1 MKKIIATLLLLV
13 LCLTCA
19 LTVACGGDCE
29 HEWNEE
35 GVCIKCGQ
43 ENSDQGLE
51 PVVKGEDVSSQL
63 SQPVTVKFY
72 HTMGE
77 DLRSVLDRYIPEFQ
91 ELYPNITIEHNAVGG
106 YDDVRDQIKTEI
118 NTNAQPNLAYCYP
131 DHVANYNVSGAVATL
146 DSYIYS
152 NNYVKDSQGNEHI
165 IGLSKE
171 EIADFIPGYWDEGK
185 QFGSSRMYTLPLSKS
200 TEVLFYNKTY
210 FDANQIPV
218 PTHWWCSAEICGNC
232 NQSSMAAVCE
242 KIKGLDSTS
251 TPLGYDSEANWF
263 ITMCEQLGSPY
274 TAARGE
280 NYRFDHPTNRAF
292 VKTFADW
299 YSKGWLTTKALNG
312 SYTSSLFVQTAA
324 DQNKSYMSIG
334 SSAGATN
341 QCPDK
346 VTDTNGKSD
355 YPFEVGIASI
365 PQANPSNPKVISQ
378 GPSICMFAKDN
389 KAEELATWLFMKYIT
404 TNVDF
409 QVEFA
414 LASGYIPV
422 LQSLTD
428 NSKAD
433 YVKGADGEYVLDED
447 GQKIPNTYMAFQ
459 ARLANANGGDNI
471 AALALKVALAQAD
484 AYYTSPAFNGSSTAR
499 DQVGALLQ
507 KCLVMDL
514 KDPNI
519 DSLIKA
525 AFEKAIKECIS
536 AN

>member
-1 MKKIIATLLLLV
+1 MKKIIATLLLFV

-19 LTVACGGDCE
+19 LTVACGTCE

-43 ENSDQGLE
+43 ENSDQGEE
-51 PVVKGEDVSSQL
+51 PVVKGDDVSSQL
-63 SQPVTVKFY
+63 SQPVTVTFY

-77 DLRSVLDRYIPEFQ
+77 SLRNVLDRYIAEFN
-91 ELYPNITIEHNAVGG
+91 ELYPSITITHKQIGG

-146 DSYIYS
+146 DSYIYN

-165 IGLSKE
+165 IGLSKS

-185 QFGSSRMYTLPLSKS
+185 QFGSTKMYTLPLSKS
-200 TEVLFYNKTY
+200 TEVLYYNKTY
-210 FDANQIPV
+210 FDANNIPV

-232 NQSSMAAVCE
+232 NKSSMAAVCE
-242 KIKGLDSTS
+242 KIKGLDKTS
-251 TPLGYDSEANWF
+251 TPLGYDSESNWF

-280 NYRFDHPTNRAF
+280 NYLFDNATNRDF
-292 VKTFADW
+292 VKTFAGW
-299 YSKGWLTTKALNG
+299 YGKGWLTTQELYGA
-312 SYTSSLFVQTAA
+312 YTSNLFVQTAA
-324 DQNKSYMSIG
+324 DQTKSYMSIG
-334 SSAGATN
+334 SSAGATH
-341 QCPDK
+341 QRPAK
-346 VTDTNGKSD
+346 VTDANGKSD
-355 YPFEVGIASI
+355 YPFEVGIAPI
-365 PQANPSNPKVISQ
+365 PQMDSSKRKAISQ

-428 NSKAD
+428 TDKAD
-433 YVKGADGEYVLDED
+433 YVKGDDGEYVLDED
-447 GQKIPNTYMAFQ
+447 GQKIPNTFMSFQ
-459 ARLANANGGDNI
+459 TRLANANGGDNVST
-471 AALALKVALAQAD
+471 LALKVALEQAD

-507 KCLVMDL
+507 TCLVMDVNAA
-514 KDPNI
+514 DI
-519 DSLIKA
+519 DSKIA
-525 AFEKAIKECIS
+525 TAFADAIKECKS